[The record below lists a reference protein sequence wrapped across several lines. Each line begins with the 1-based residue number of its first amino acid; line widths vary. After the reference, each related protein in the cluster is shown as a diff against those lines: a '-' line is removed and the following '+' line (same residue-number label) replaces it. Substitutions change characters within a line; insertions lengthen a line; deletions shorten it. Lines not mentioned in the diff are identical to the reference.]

1 MLKKLS
7 LRGRLTLLISGLF
20 LLMCTGQML
29 LNNYHTSQQVSA
41 LIRTIQLPG
50 ELDINRVPAEIVT
63 IGQANDMLDAAFL
76 KNWVALLLVL
86 LLGALCTYILVG
98 YCLRPLRQLT
108 EHIRKTGVSNLD
120 CPPEISTKVDEVLQ
134 LADSFNTLSLRL
146 ADAFAS
152 QQRFLADAAHELR
165 TPLAVLQ
172 TKLDVFSR
180 RRHTVEEYEELLESV
195 TRQTARLT
203 SLSNQ
208 LLDLTRKQPHAPET
222 FPLRVL
228 AEEVQCDLADAA
240 AVRNVSLRLDIPAD
254 LSVRADYMALYRILF
269 NLMENGIK
277 YNHEG
282 GEVSVHAEKDGSH
295 WRFTVADTGCGI
307 QEEDYLLLF
316 EPFWRADSS
325 RSRESGGAGLGLPIV
340 KELVGQMEG
349 TISVKPNSLQ
359 GTIFHLAFPLYS
371 RN

>member
-1 MLKKLS
+1 MLKKFS

-29 LNNYHTSQQVSA
+29 LNNYHTSQTLTRAV
-41 LIRTIQLPG
+41 QLSPG
-50 ELDINRVPAEIVT
+50 AETDRVPAHIIT
-63 IGQANDMLDAAFL
+63 IEQANEITGDVFL
-76 KNWVALLLVL
+76 RNWGTLLLALLV
-86 LLGALCTYILVG
+86 GAICTYILVG

-120 CPPEISTKVDEVLQ
+120 RPPEISAKVDEVAQ

-180 RRHTVEEYEELLESV
+180 RGHTVEEYEELLESV
-195 TRQTARLT
+195 TRQTVRLT
-203 SLSNQ
+203 NLSNQ
-208 LLDLTRKQPHAPET
+208 LLDLTRKQPNEAET

-240 AVRNVSLRLDIPAD
+240 SVRNVSLRLDIPAD

-269 NLMENGIK
+269 NLVENGIK

-282 GEVSVHAEKDGSH
+282 GEVLIHVETDKSH
-295 WRFTVADTGCGI
+295 WRLTVADTGCGI
-307 QEEDYLLLF
+307 QESDYPLLF
-316 EPFWRADSS
+316 EPFWRADDS

-340 KELVGQMEG
+340 KELTSRMEG
-349 TISVKPNSLQ
+349 TIFVKPNSPQ
-359 GTIFHLAFPLYS
+359 GTIFHLTFPLYS